1 MKKYVKMKH
10 GTHQLETCVL
20 LSACV
25 GNSSSAFCTFLTIKL
40 YIHGHDGD
48 GRIDGGVDVGEVAG

>member
-1 MKKYVKMKH
+1 MKH

-25 GNSSSAFCTFLTIKL
+25 RNSSSAFCTFLTIKL

-48 GRIDGGVDVGEVAG
+48 CRIDGGGDVGAVAE